1 MIEKE
6 KVLKIIEDNDES
18 RNETKKLR
26 NNDKVHNLSE
36 SRIKL
41 REFIAALPS
50 DELWDLLALMDY
62 GREILPFHKQP
73 EFTEFTKFRKN
84 IETEELTVD
93 NKMNKAAYMLVKRD
107 FSKYLTAVLP
117 IYNFPNFKF

>member
-6 KVLKIIEDNDES
+6 KVLKIIKDNDES
-18 RNETKKLR
+18 RNETKELR
-26 NNDKVHNLSE
+26 NNDKVYNWSE

-41 REFIAALPS
+41 CEFIAALPN

-73 EFTEFTKFRKN
+73 EFTEFIKFRKN
-84 IETEELTVD
+84 VETEELTVD
-93 NKMNKAAYMLVKRD
+93 NKKNKAAYMLAKRD

-117 IYNFPNFKF
+117 IYNFSDFKF